1 MISHFEDPSGPL
13 FGKKTSKTAF
23 LAVFTYFWQKRGFF
37 TVFFIFCRV
46 FEGHLFK
53 WGGSK
58 NILVFTQSAESCEFG
73 VCYLFIQS
81 VFFVCIYFLKSL
93 SFGHLILEK
102 VVRKCPIIAMDR
114 VLTKEKFGNFV
125 IIVRKFSE
133 FQLCFRRVA
142 KIQNI
147 VTRTPLFL
155 NFWIFLIKP

>member
-1 MISHFEDPSGPL
+1 MV
-13 FGKKTSKTAF
+13 KKCKKVPKQAF
-23 LAVFTYFWQKRGFF
+23 LAVLVVFWQKRGFF

-58 NILVFTQSAESCEFG
+58 NILVFLQGAESCKLR
-73 VCYLFIQS
+73 VCLLFIHF
-81 VFFVCIYFLKSL
+81 VFFFCIYFIKSL
-93 SFGHLILEK
+93 SFGHLILEN

-133 FQLCFRRVA
+133 IQLCFS
-142 KIQNI
+142 
-147 VTRTPLFL
+147 
-155 NFWIFLIKP
+155 

>member
-1 MISHFEDPSGPL
+1 MKFFNKNLNSGMISHFEDPSGPL

-53 WGGSK
+53 WDRSK
-58 NILVFTQSAESCEFG
+58 NIFVLLQGAESCVFR
-73 VCYLFIQS
+73 VCLLFIR
-81 VFFVCIYFLKSL
+81 VTFFFCIYFLKSL

-133 FQLCFRRVA
+133 IQLCFS
-142 KIQNI
+142 
-147 VTRTPLFL
+147 
-155 NFWIFLIKP
+155 